1 MKRNVLASVVLLV
14 VGFGIGVLVSHFP
27 VASASAVPE
36 ATSLSHQ
43 KFLVSIDEVRQNFVF
58 GHEFSGHYAT
68 TVTLSDG
75 TKRHIEL
82 TPMVHNG
89 MEVVELKDNGGHTYM
104 GLNGTTANGDLM
116 VQLRDVATMKQQLK
130 AEGWPASAVES
141 VR

>member
-1 MKRNVLASVVLLV
+1 MKRNVLTGALLLAA
-14 VGFGIGVLVSHFP
+14 GFGIGILASHFP
-27 VASASAVPE
+27 VASASVAPDAANIE
-36 ATSLSHQ
+36 HQ

-58 GHEFSGHYAT
+58 GHEFTGHYAT

-104 GLNGTTANGDLM
+104 GLNGTTTNGELM
-116 VQLRDVATMKQQLK
+116 VQLRNVATMKQQLK
-130 AEGWPASAVES
+130 AEGWPVSAVES